1 MTPGGVR
8 IGTCAI
14 TTRGMVEKD
23 MLNVGDFLDRI
34 SKICLETQKKTG
46 KNLKHFL
53 SEIEEEPKLKELK
66 KEVEQFATQYYIPGI
81 DITKNKYY
89 L

>member
-8 IGTCAI
+8 IGTCAV

-23 MLNVGDFLDRI
+23 MEDIGIFLDRI
-34 SKICLETQKKTG
+34 SKICLETQKKAG
-46 KNLKHFL
+46 KNLKQFL
-53 SEIEEEPKLKELK
+53 SEIEEEPKLKELA
-66 KEVEQFATQYYIPGI
+66 KEVEQFATQFYIPGI

-89 L
+89 I